1 MRGKNHA
8 TSQIFIIFHRLCF
21 SIFNYFGFE
30 CETLI
35 SSKKNQKIR
44 IGIMDK
50 NEFEDL
56 GIEIWIR
63 LFQESGQSLHK
74 QIEEVKKKYE

>member
-1 MRGKNHA
+1 MRNINILKKESKN
-8 TSQIFIIFHRLCF
+8 SDR
-21 SIFNYFGFE
+21 
-30 CETLI
+30 
-35 SSKKNQKIR
+35 
-44 IGIMDK
+44 IMDK

>member
-1 MRGKNHA
+1 MRNINILKKETKN
-8 TSQIFIIFHRLCF
+8 
-21 SIFNYFGFE
+21 
-30 CETLI
+30 
-35 SSKKNQKIR
+35 R

-63 LFQESGQSLHK
+63 LFQESEQSRHE
-74 QIEEVKKKYE
+74 QIEGVKKKYE